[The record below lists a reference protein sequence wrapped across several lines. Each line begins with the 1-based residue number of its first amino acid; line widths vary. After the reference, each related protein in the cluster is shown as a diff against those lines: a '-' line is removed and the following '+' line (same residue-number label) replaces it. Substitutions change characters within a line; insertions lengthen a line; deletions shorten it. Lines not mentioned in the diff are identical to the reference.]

1 MRRLFIL
8 VLDLFVLGVGLWA
21 ASLPCPASAQLVPQT
36 KGSSTGSPSTVWN
49 PWEAEHSGTNQPLR
63 GIHAAGNGVAWASG
77 ARGTVLRTEDSGYVW
92 QGCAMPEGAEKL
104 DFRSI
109 WAWDAQTA
117 IVMSSGPGDQSR
129 LYRTTDGCAHWTLL
143 ATNKD
148 ATGFWDGL
156 AFSDRNNGYLLGDP
170 VNGHFTLLRT
180 EDGGVHWKSVTSKD
194 LDLGGQKLGA
204 FAASNQSM
212 VLTGPVLGN
221 VAAPWFGTSGM
232 SGGQHPFVYSG
243 GLDCGME
250 MAHRNPERCLA
261 RFWTFAKDEVP
272 IAGASESQGI
282 FALGLHKDQNGNDGQ
297 SETWHAVAVGGDY
310 SAPFKAEGTAAR
322 RDPKTGKWTAATKM
336 PHGYRSSVAWDAA
349 DNAWLA
355 VGVNGTDVSYDDG
368 QSWSSLGDD
377 GYNAISLPWVV
388 GPRGQIGKLTSLK
401 GK

>member
-1 MRRLFIL
+1 M
-8 VLDLFVLGVGLWA
+8 A
-21 ASLPCPASAQLVPQT
+21 ASFFGLASAQVVPVPQP
-36 KGSSTGSPSTVWN
+36 KGSVSTVWN
-49 PWEAEHSGTNQPLR
+49 PWEAEHSGTDQPLR
-63 GIHAAGNGVAWASG
+63 GIHAVGNGVAWASG

-92 QGCAMPEGAEKL
+92 QRCSMPEDAEKL

-129 LYRTTDGCAHWTLL
+129 LYKTTDGCAHWMALG
-143 ATNKD
+143 TNKD
-148 ATGFWDGL
+148 ANGFWDGL
-156 AFSDRNNGYLLGDP
+156 VFSDEKNGYLLGDP

-180 EDGGVHWKSVTSKD
+180 EDGGAHWKSVTSKD
-194 LDLGGQKLGA
+194 LDLNGQKLGA

-212 VLTGPVLGN
+212 VLTDPVLRD
-221 VAAPWFGTSGM
+221 VAVPWFGTSGM
-232 SGGQHPFVYSG
+232 SEGQHPYVYSG
-243 GLDCGME
+243 GLDCGMG

-261 RFWTFAKDEVP
+261 EFWTFAKDEVP
-272 IAGASESQGI
+272 MAGASESQGI
-282 FALGLHKDQNGNDGQ
+282 FALGLNKDQSG
-297 SETWHAVAVGGDY
+297 TWHAVAVGGDY
-310 SAPFKAEGTAAR
+310 SQPFRAEGTAAR

-349 DNAWLA
+349 DNAWIT

-388 GPRGQIGKLTSLK
+388 GPQGHIAKLTSLK